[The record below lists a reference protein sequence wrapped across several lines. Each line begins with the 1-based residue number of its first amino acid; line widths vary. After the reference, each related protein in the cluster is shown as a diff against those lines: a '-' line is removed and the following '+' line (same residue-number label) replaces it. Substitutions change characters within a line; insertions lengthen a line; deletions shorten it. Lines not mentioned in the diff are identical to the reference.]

1 MRRLWTA
8 SALLLTLLA
17 ATLANAWYA
26 DRLAGEVAGR
36 LEQAQRLAEAGSW
49 EEAVALTRRAF
60 GRWEENRG
68 YVYTFLQH
76 KDADEI
82 LRAFRSVEEYA
93 ELRELDQ
100 YAATNADLVAQLELL
115 AEMEQPSWLNV
126 F

>member
-1 MRRLWTA
+1 MRRLWIA
-8 SALLLTLLA
+8 SAVLLSLLA
-17 ATLANAWYA
+17 GTLVNAWYA
-26 DRLAGEVAGR
+26 DRLAGALTGR
-36 LEQAQRLAEAGSW
+36 LEQAQLLAEAGNW
-49 EEAVALTRRAF
+49 EEAAALTRRALED
-60 GRWEENRG
+60 WERERG